1 MPYAD
6 PLLKGGGSYMVYRI
20 IGIDASIQNV
30 RLNTSLAIQHF
41 KCGNVSEI
49 FHPDGTCVASKH
61 IIFMPS
67 VLTKT

>member
-1 MPYAD
+1 MSIIASKLFKVPYAD

-41 KCGNVSEI
+41 KCGNVSDR
-49 FHPDGTCVASKH
+49 FLSMMAH
-61 IIFMPS
+61 
-67 VLTKT
+67 VLLPNI